1 MPERTDI
8 GAILIIGA
16 GAIVTGDAGRL
27 AVG

>member
-16 GAIVTGDAGRL
+16 GAIVTGDGGRL